1 MSSVKGIGDLE
12 DARDCAKVLDLLEQC
27 NGLIGI
33 YDEEENLRFSNVA
46 FREAYFV
53 QTGEHLSWTAL
64 MRRNFEAGRGTIIQT
79 EDIDAWLSSVRSRRG
94 KSSRRTYESDLHDG
108 RWIWVVETMCAD
120 GWIVYFG
127 TDVTSLNASERHLRH
142 ARDRALQ
149 ESQTDHLTG
158 ISNRK
163 HIMAQLESLAE
174 EANKIGRPTGY
185 ACLIDL
191 DHFKSVNDTWGHAVG
206 DQLLTSFARCVR
218 QRVRLR
224 DGFGRVG
231 GEEFLLLLPDAT
243 AQDCVRIFNSLFSA
257 VRGTSLVPDQP
268 QLLATFSAGLC
279 PIAPQQGAKD
289 IYTRADR
296 ALYRA
301 KSEGRDRLIIHDEAG

>member
-1 MSSVKGIGDLE
+1 MISVQCIGDLA
-12 DARDCAKVLDLLEQC
+12 DARDSAKVLDLLDHC

-33 YDEEENLRFSNVA
+33 YDENENLRFSNVA
-46 FREAYFV
+46 FRDAYFV
-53 QTGEHLSWTAL
+53 ETGERLSWTAL
-64 MRRNFEAGRGTIIQT
+64 MRRNFEAGRGTVIQT

-142 ARDRALQ
+142 ARDLALQ

-163 HIMAQLESLAE
+163 HIMAQLEILAE
-174 EANKIGRPTGY
+174 EATRIARPTGY

-218 QRVRLR
+218 QLVRLR

-231 GEEFLLLLPDAT
+231 GEEFLLLLTDAT
-243 AQDCVRIFNSLFSA
+243 ASDCRRIFNSLYTA
-257 VRGTSLVPDQP
+257 VRDTSLVPDQP
-268 QLLATFSAGLC
+268 QLTATFSAGLC
-279 PIAPQQGAKD
+279 PIAPQKRAKD
-289 IYTRADR
+289 IYAQADR
-296 ALYRA
+296 ALYQA